1 MFFLLR
7 AAFWLSVVVL
17 LIPADPAET
26 PANASARTVSPL
38 EAIGAAQS
46 TLHDVGSFCE
56 RNPAACDTGRVAL
69 EGFGAKARTG
79 ARWVHDTLD
88 GGKAE
93 AATPAHAASPESAS
107 TEPKIAARG
116 PRASLEASAA
126 ARPAPVAVPLP
137 QARPVS

>member
-7 AAFWLSVVVL
+7 AAFWLSLVVL

-26 PANASARTVSPL
+26 PAKASGRSVSTF

-56 RNPAACDTGRVAL
+56 RNPATCDTGRVAL

-79 ARWVHDTLD
+79 ARWVYDTLD

-93 AATPAHAASPESAS
+93 AATPAPAAAN
-107 TEPKIAARG
+107 EPKIAARS
-116 PRASLEASAA
+116 PQTSAEPPAA
-126 ARPAPVAVPLP
+126 AHPAPATVPLP
-137 QARPVS
+137 QARPLS